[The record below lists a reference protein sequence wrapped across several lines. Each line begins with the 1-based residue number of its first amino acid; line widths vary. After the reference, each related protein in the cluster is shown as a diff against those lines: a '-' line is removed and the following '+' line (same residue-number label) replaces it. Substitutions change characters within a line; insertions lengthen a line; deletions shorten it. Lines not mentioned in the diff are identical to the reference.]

1 MGRLFVEQVIRPQWP
16 APAPVRAAS
25 TERGLGAERAWRLLE
40 VPGRPRWLSQVHGA
54 GVACADESWST
65 AQADGCIAFTAGRT
79 CALRTADCLPVL
91 LCDRAGSRVGAAHA
105 GWRGLAAGVIEST
118 VSALCEGGDRPVD
131 AGEVMAWIGPGIG
144 SSAYQVGADV
154 LSAVARGTPG
164 AERFFLPQPERR
176 WLMDLAGLA
185 RHQLRGLGV
194 ARIYGGRW
202 CTYSDPRRFHSYR
215 RDGGSARQATF
226 IWLKP

>member
-1 MGRLFVEQVIRPQWP
+1 MEHVIRPRWP
-16 APAPVRAAS
+16 APQTVCAAS

-40 VPGRPRWLSQVHGA
+40 VPGLPRWLSQVHGVE
-54 GVACADESWST
+54 VACADEGWST
-65 AQADGCIAFTAGRT
+65 VQADGCIAFTAGRA

-118 VSALCEGGDRPVD
+118 VSALREGGDRPVE
-131 AGEVMAWIGPGIG
+131 AGEIMAWIGPGIG
-144 SSAYQVGADV
+144 ASVYEVGSDV
-154 LSAVARGTPG
+154 FSAVTRGAAG
-164 AERFFLPQPERR
+164 AERFFSPQSKSR

-185 RHQLRGLGV
+185 RQQLRRLGI

-202 CTYSDPRRFHSYR
+202 CTYSDPQRFHSYR
-215 RDGGSARQATF
+215 RDGGSARHASF
-226 IWLKP
+226 IWLRR

>member
-1 MGRLFVEQVIRPQWP
+1 MEHVIRPQWR
-16 APAPVRAAS
+16 APPPVCAAS
-25 TERGLGAERAWRLLE
+25 TGRGLGPEQAWRLLG

-65 AQADGCIAFTAGRT
+65 AQADGCIAFTSGCA

-91 LCDRAGSRVGAAHA
+91 LCDQDGSRVGAAHA

-118 VSALCEGGDRPVD
+118 VRALCEGGGRAVD
-131 AGEVMAWIGPGIG
+131 AGEIMAWIGPGIG
-144 SSAYQVGADV
+144 ASVYQVGSDV
-154 LSAVARGTPG
+154 FSAVSRGAPG
-164 AERFFLPQPERR
+164 AERFFLPQPEGR

-185 RHQLRGLGV
+185 RQQLRRLGV

-202 CTYSDPRRFHSYR
+202 CTYSDTRRFHSYR
-215 RDGGSARQATF
+215 RDGGTARQASF
-226 IWLKP
+226 IWLRA